1 MQRDLTELNK
11 LEDYLREH
19 ADEYGIKV
27 SRYDNEDEYEGSEWA
42 AMFSGPVDRHILTV
56 WYKDK
61 PIKSVEDLFW
71 FNVSCSYCG
80 FGADKGLLELH
91 GALVQDNEN
100 LHTMPD
106 INEEGFLTADEIIR
120 RVEAV
125 V

>member
-27 SRYDNEDEYEGSEWA
+27 SRYDNEDAYPHTKKWA
-42 AMFSGPVDRHILTV
+42 QVFKGQPVDKHILTV

-61 PIKSVEDLFW
+61 PVESVADLFW
-71 FNVSCSYCG
+71 FNVCCSCASYG
-80 FGADKGLLELH
+80 SDEGLLEIH
-91 GALVQDNEN
+91 GALVKCSRLQNV
-100 LHTMPD
+100 M
-106 INEEGFLTADEIIR
+106 EEGFLTAADIIR

-125 V
+125 I

>member
-19 ADEYGIKV
+19 ADEYGIRV
-27 SRYDNEDEYEGSEWA
+27 GRYDNEDEYKDSEWW
-42 AMFSGPVDRHILTV
+42 AMFGGPVDRHILTV

-61 PIKSVEDLFW
+61 PIESVADLFW

-80 FGADKGLLELH
+80 YGADKGLLELH

-100 LHTMPD
+100 LHTCPNVD
-106 INEEGFLTADEIIR
+106 EEGDLTADEIIQR
-120 RVEAV
+120 IEAEV
-125 V
+125 